1 MCGGRQGWDRVRDLS
16 SCRFRFRRWWSC
28 WWYGWGWLVVDCWRR
43 HCMTWG
49 WVAATGH
56 WTSEREALCIVSVI
70 SPRLPRTG
78 LGTLPATLLQ
88 HTLFKCK
95 WASFRNIN
103 VRPSRHR
110 LTPSCRAHSVGLE
123 ASTTTPH
130 HTTLINTGLPR
141 PLSLAHSL
149 FCIPSTSVRP
159 SATLRTS
166 CSIVHT
172 YICTYTHHGCITQGF
187 YIDVYMYIYRQHC
200 IHRHNILK
208 LLNLSTRMNYYY
220 ELKTVIM
227 L

>member
-1 MCGGRQGWDRVRDLS
+1 MIVLVI
-16 SCRFRFRRWWSC
+16 
-28 WWYGWGWLVVDCWRR
+28 WLVVDCWRR

-123 ASTTTPH
+123 ASTTTPPSSTLACLVLSH
-130 HTTLINTGLPR
+130 SHTLYSAYR
-141 PLSLAHSL
+141 PLL
-149 FCIPSTSVRP
+149 FVHLQPYVLRVPSY
-159 SATLRTS
+159 
-166 CSIVHT
+166 IHT
-172 YICTYTHHGCITQGF
+172 YVYTY
-187 YIDVYMYIYRQHC
+187 VYPSWVYNSRVLHWRIYVHIQTALYC
-200 IHRHNILK
+200 IHRHTILK
-208 LLNLSTRMNYYY
+208 LLNLSTRLNYYY
-220 ELKTVIM
+220 ELKTVI
-227 L
+227 LL